1 MLSWNKV
8 LYIIIVMIPAKN
20 IEDDLRK
27 ISMQKLD
34 YVGVPQ
40 HLIWGGGLWFELLQ
54 WFSNKLSMRHSGP
67 QSIT

>member
-27 ISMQKLD
+27 VSRQKLD
-34 YVGVPQ
+34 YVGVP
-40 HLIWGGGLWFELLQ
+40 
-54 WFSNKLSMRHSGP
+54 
-67 QSIT
+67 